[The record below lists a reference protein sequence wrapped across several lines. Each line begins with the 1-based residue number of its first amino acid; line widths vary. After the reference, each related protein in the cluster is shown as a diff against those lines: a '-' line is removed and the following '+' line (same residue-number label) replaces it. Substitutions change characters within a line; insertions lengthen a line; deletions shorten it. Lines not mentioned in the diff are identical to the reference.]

1 MGQVFS
7 LFFFL
12 LFTQF
17 YSIISMKGVINLK
30 EVLIKYLDKVDD
42 NSFVCCFLAFV
53 VGATVS
59 TVISSFFDFLCTII
73 RIMGA

>member
-12 LFTQF
+12 LFAQF
-17 YSIISMKGVINLK
+17 HSIISVKEVINVK
-30 EVLIKYLDKVDD
+30 EVLIKYLDKIDD

-59 TVISSFFDFLCTII
+59 TVISSFFDFLCTLLRII
-73 RIMGA
+73 AG

>member
-1 MGQVFS
+1 
-7 LFFFL
+7 
-12 LFTQF
+12 
-17 YSIISMKGVINLK
+17 MKGVINLK
-30 EVLIKYLDKVDD
+30 EVLIKYLDKIDD

-73 RIMGA
+73 RIVGA

>member
-1 MGQVFS
+1 
-7 LFFFL
+7 
-12 LFTQF
+12 
-17 YSIISMKGVINLK
+17 MKGVIDLK

-73 RIMGA
+73 RIVGA